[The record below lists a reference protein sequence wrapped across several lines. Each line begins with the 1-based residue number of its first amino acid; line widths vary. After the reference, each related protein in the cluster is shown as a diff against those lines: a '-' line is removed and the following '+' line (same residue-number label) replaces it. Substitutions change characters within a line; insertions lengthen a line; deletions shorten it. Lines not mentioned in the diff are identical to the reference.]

1 MLMRRTERG
10 FCQMTRG
17 LEGLFPYACA
27 ASWARILPDDARFDG
42 ACFRLPAPQ
51 RAWSCRGA
59 VWKDCFRL
67 PARRT
72 ECGFCRMTRGLAGLF
87 SSACAASWVRILL
100 GRVWM
105 ELVSVCLRFSE
116 CGLEG
121 LFLYV
126 CASASADF
134 AGRDWVELVSVCLR
148 LSECDFAGTR
158 LGRTVSVCLRF
169 CECDFA
175 GMRLGRTVSVCLRF
189 CERGFCGARLDGACL
204 RLPALQRARI
214 LRGAAG
220 WSLLPSAC
228 AAH

>member
-1 MLMRRTERG
+1 
-10 FCQMTRG
+10 
-17 LEGLFPYACA
+17 
-27 ASWARILPDDARFDG
+27 
-42 ACFRLPAPQ
+42 
-51 RAWSCRGA
+51 
-59 VWKDCFRL
+59 
-67 PARRT
+67 
-72 ECGFCRMTRGLAGLF
+72 MTRGLAGLF

-189 CERGFCGARLDGACL
+189 CERGFCGARLDGACF
-204 RLPALQRARI
+204 RLPARRTECGFCRMTRGLTELAFVC
-214 LRGAAG
+214 LRFSECGLEG
-220 WSLLPSAC
+220 LFPSAC